1 VLQVQLILFSTPLPT
16 TTLFISQHMQRTAAS
31 RTRNKNC
38 YHFRQTQRQSRFC
51 SQDSAIQFFIFT
63 VESVSHLFYLH
74 RSARTTDP
82 EITNSRHNRARLCF
96 PPLSARDVIK
106 RELQKLQCCIWNVNE
121 TWRKLQS
128 IFSILR
134 SPEECSNH
142 VHSGQCLLEAP
153 PLVPSDRRNKLQWQL
168 RGCFIPFGYFDQL

>member
-1 VLQVQLILFSTPLPT
+1 LILFSTPLPT

-106 RELQKLQCCIWNVNE
+106 RELQKLHCCIWNVKRDGGGGGNCKVFFLYCVRRRSVVI
-121 TWRKLQS
+121 TCTVGSACWR
-128 IFSILR
+128 LR
-134 SPEECSNH
+134 LSFR
-142 VHSGQCLLEAP
+142 V
-153 PLVPSDRRNKLQWQL
+153 
-168 RGCFIPFGYFDQL
+168 I